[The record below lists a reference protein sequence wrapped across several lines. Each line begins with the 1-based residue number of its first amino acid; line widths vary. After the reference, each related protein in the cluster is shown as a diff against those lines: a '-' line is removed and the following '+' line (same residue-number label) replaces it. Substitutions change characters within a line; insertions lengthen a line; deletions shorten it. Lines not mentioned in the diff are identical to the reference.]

1 MYALESLIVACIT
14 KWYFNFLPQAQK
26 TTSASYAYMMEL
38 TSLHLSPQVIK
49 SGAYDDATELAHQSR
64 LTTQKPNCVRIEM
77 LPDVTAYL

>member
-64 LTTQKPNCVRIEM
+64 LTKLAETNRVRIEL
-77 LPDVTAYL
+77 LPDATA